1 MIGVERSSERLRWA
15 RATVGSRGGWHRRDR
30 ESRVCFKTA
39 VMNGAVGFV
48 RGAPRAGMDT
58 AANAIARARDIIA
71 EDVYV
76 DPARSHSPPKPRAEA
91 HPAADADGREACST

>member
-1 MIGVERSSERLRWA
+1 MFG
-15 RATVGSRGGWHRRDR
+15 
-30 ESRVCFKTA
+30 
-39 VMNGAVGFV
+39 
-48 RGAPRAGMDT
+48 GAPRARMDT

-91 HPAADADGREACST
+91 HPAADANGREVFDLIELTRVFGPSLTKISVTLVF